1 MTNEEQRKFLRFV
14 VKQLK
19 ACHRELTV
27 YRAVMQVVKDAGIQD
42 LNEVLDEARHSKEIQ
57 QATDAFFAGFDELL
71 ALPPEEDPREAL
83 LRLLEKWKPQG
94 EPN

>member
-1 MTNEEQRKFLRFV
+1 MTNEEQRRFLRFV

-19 ACHRELTV
+19 ACHCELTV
-27 YRAVMQVVKDAGIQD
+27 YRAVMQVVRDAGVQD
-42 LNEVLDEARHSKEIQ
+42 VDEVLEEARCSEEIQ
-57 QATDAFFAGFDELL
+57 KVTDAFFAGFDELL

-83 LRLLEKWKPQG
+83 LKLLEQWKPQR

>member
-19 ACHRELTV
+19 ACHHELTV
-27 YRAVMQVVKDAGIQD
+27 YRAFAQVVKDRGFQD
-42 LNEVLDEARHSKEIQ
+42 VEEVLDDGRHSEEIQ
-57 QATDAFFAGFDELL
+57 KVTDAFFAGFDELL
-71 ALPPEEDPREAL
+71 ELPPEEDPRAAL
-83 LRLLEKWKPQG
+83 LKLLQRWKPRG